1 MWNAIENFDR
11 WVLLFMLIQTFYN
24 LLVVTQKTKK
34 DMPGVPDDVL
44 VNEISW
50 RYTRSES
57 VVIFQFSAL
66 VFLVIYFMWQIVEP
80 YAYG

>member
-1 MWNAIENFDR
+1 
-11 WVLLFMLIQTFYN
+11 MLIQTFYN

>member
-24 LLVVTQKTKK
+24 LLLVTQKTKK

-44 VNEISW
+44 INEVRW
-50 RYTRSES
+50 RYMRSES
-57 VVIFQFSAL
+57 VVVFQFSAL
-66 VFLVIYFMWQIVEP
+66 VFLVIYFMWQIVRL
-80 YAYG
+80 YAI